1 MKRILLI
8 ARREYGAYARTVGFW
23 LSLLAFPM
31 FAVLGGGI
39 PLLIKSSEPVNE
51 VVLIEEGPGATGLA
65 AAVREALQAD
75 VDRRSTETRA
85 ATEAA
90 QAAVAGASGPGSG
103 AASGPET
110 GIGKAGTN
118 DAIPANPM
126 LSSAGSSA
134 VAALGRSRIRLV
146 EAPADMAAAAPGAER
161 DALVK
166 RYLGDATPKADRL
179 DAVVFLTRK
188 DGRPAARVWTA
199 GTTNSTVESFVR
211 RSLRTA
217 NSRQV
222 FEAAGIDPAVVAA
235 TERFDPEV
243 LAFSPK
249 SISGGELSFRD
260 RAPAFI
266 GLAAGFILWSLIITG
281 ASILLNS
288 VMEEKSNRI
297 LEVLLSSA
305 SATEILTGKVLGVAL
320 LTLTVMAAWGGIG
333 AVSLISFAPDRAGEI
348 GQILLHGG
356 LLGYFAAYMVGGY
369 LMYAVLFAA
378 IGAFC
383 ETPRDAQTLMGPIM
397 MILVVPILVM
407 QMAVQTP
414 DAPVVQI
421 LSWVPFF
428 TPFLMLARMH
438 ADPPMIEIVGTMA
451 GMFVTALFMVWVA
464 GRAFR
469 AGALSDIKLSWK
481 SFVGAVRGGR

>member
-39 PLLIKSSEPVNE
+39 PLLIKSSEPVNQ
-51 VVLIEEGPGATGLA
+51 VVLIEDGPAATGLA
-65 AAVREALQAD
+65 TAVREALQAD
-75 VDRRSTETRA
+75 VDRRAAQAGEAKQAAQAMVPTGTEA
-85 ATEAA
+85 GTEAA
-90 QAAVAGASGPGSG
+90 SPMLNSAGA
-103 AASGPET
+103 
-110 GIGKAGTN
+110 
-118 DAIPANPM
+118 
-126 LSSAGSSA
+126 SA

-146 EAPADMAAAAPGAER
+146 ETPADLAAAPQGAEQQ
-161 DALVK
+161 AMVN
-166 RYLGDATPKADRL
+166 RYLGDELPKAERL

-188 DGRPAARVWTA
+188 DGHPAARVWTA
-199 GTTNSTVESFVR
+199 RTTNNTVESFVS

-222 FEAAGIDPAVVAA
+222 FEAAGIDPAVVAE

-243 LAFSPK
+243 TAFSP
-249 SISGGELSFRD
+249 SSVSGGEVSFRD

-266 GLAAGFILWSLIITG
+266 GLASGFILWSLIITG

-333 AVSLISFAPDRAGEI
+333 ATSLIGFAPDRAGEI
-348 GQILLHGG
+348 GQVLLHGG
-356 LLGYFAAYMVGGY
+356 MLGYFAAYMVGGY

-407 QMAVQTP
+407 QMALNTP

-428 TPFLMLARMH
+428 TPFLMLARLH

-469 AGALSDIKLSWK
+469 AGALSDVKLSWK
-481 SFVGAVRGGR
+481 SFVGAVKGGR

>member
-65 AAVREALQAD
+65 AAVRAALQAD
-75 VDRRSTETRA
+75 VDRREAQAEA
-85 ATEAA
+85 AKQAA
-90 QAAVAGASGPGSG
+90 QAMVPSGTEAGAEGG
-103 AASGPET
+103 
-110 GIGKAGTN
+110 
-118 DAIPANPM
+118 PM
-126 LSSAGSSA
+126 LNSAGASA

-146 EAPADMAAAAPGAER
+146 ETPADLAAAPPGPEQ
-161 DALVK
+161 DAVMT
-166 RYLGDATPKADRL
+166 RYLGDEIPKADRL
-179 DAVVFLTRK
+179 DAVVFLTRV

-199 GTTNSTVESFVR
+199 GTTNSTVESFVK

-222 FEAAGIDPAVVAA
+222 FEAAGIDPAVVAE
-235 TERFDPEV
+235 TERFEPDV
-243 LAFSPK
+243 TAFSPR
-249 SISGGELSFRD
+249 SVGGGEVSFRD
-260 RAPAFI
+260 RAPRFI
-266 GLAAGFILWSLIITG
+266 GLASGFILWSLIITG

-333 AVSLISFAPDRAGEI
+333 AGSLIGFAPDRAGEI

-407 QMAVQTP
+407 QMALNTP
-414 DAPVVQI
+414 NAPVVQI

-428 TPFLMLARMH
+428 TPFLMLARLH
-438 ADPPMIEIVGTMA
+438 ADPPMIEIIGTMA

-481 SFVGAVRGGR
+481 SFASAVKGGR